1 MSTTQFISLFTD
13 KTERRRIGFCQ
24 YPEPETEVKKSNS
37 QTQESNLNLCKE
49 YTEAILSSFQEWFQS
64 ENAGGL
70 LNQYHDTI
78 LLNKINAARL
88 LYKNREGGEK

>member
-1 MSTTQFISLFTD
+1 MSTNQFTD

-24 YPEPETEVKKSNS
+24 YPEPEVKKSNS